1 MGKRNLFRLALLLVA
16 AGVLAWKH
24 FAAPQANGDDASARS
39 AGSVAIPANARE
51 FTLGTLAFKAC
62 ELPQKKSG
70 ATTAAFCAPFSV
82 PERRDD
88 NPHDDAASRK
98 IDLNLALIK
107 SEAERADSDI
117 VVFLA
122 GGPGQAAVETWPQIA
137 GALAPL
143 RKHHHILLLDQRGTG
158 KSHPL
163 DCEATREDEKN
174 RAQIGETDSGID
186 VAKLREATAKCL
198 AEVEKKADPRYYTTT
213 AAARDLEDLRL
224 ALGAPQ
230 FDLVGVSYGTRMA
243 QQYLMRYPDGVRS
256 VVLDSVA
263 PNELIFA
270 QDFARNLEDALQAQ
284 FALCSKNAACTAAFG
299 DSYASLGK
307 LRDALRVQPRDY
319 SLRDPI
325 TFKATDLRLTA
336 NRLATLVRMFAY
348 SPETAALLPLSIA
361 EGLKGNYTP
370 LAGQAQMLHDD
381 MSGAMNGG
389 MQASVVCSEDA
400 DLIKPDPND
409 AHTLLGTSLT
419 DAIAAMCA
427 VWPHGTMPADF
438 HAQLKSAKPILVLEG
453 ELDPVTPP
461 RYGEQVIKGLSN
473 AKLIVAKGQG
483 HNVIGRGC
491 IPKLVGEF
499 VEKLNPKTLDVK
511 CADALGPMPALID
524 FNGAAP

>member
-1 MGKRNLFRLALLLVA
+1 MDKRNLLRLALLLIA

-24 FAAPQANGDDASARS
+24 FAGPHADNGHARAPAAA
-39 AGSVAIPANARE
+39 AIPANARE

-62 ELPQKKSG
+62 ELPQKRSG

-82 PERRDD
+82 PENRDD
-88 NPHDDAASRK
+88 PSSRK

-107 SEAERADSDI
+107 SDAERADSDI

-122 GGPGQAAVETWPQIA
+122 GGPGQAAVETYPQIA
-137 GALAPL
+137 AALAPL

-163 DCEATREDEKN
+163 DCEVAKEAEKN
-174 RAQIGETDSGID
+174 SAQLGETDNGID

-198 AEVEKKADPRYYTTT
+198 AEVEKNADPRQYTTT
-213 AAARDLEDLRL
+213 IAARDLEDLRL

-243 QQYLMRYPDGVRS
+243 QQYLMRHPAGVRG

-263 PNELIFA
+263 PNELVFG
-270 QDFARNLEDALQAQ
+270 QEFARNLDDALKAQ
-284 FALCSKNAACTAAFG
+284 FALCAKDAACTKAFG
-299 DSYASLGK
+299 DSSASLDK
-307 LRDALRVQPRDY
+307 LRDALRAQPQNVAF
-319 SLRDPI
+319 RDPV
-325 TFKATDLRLTA
+325 TFKPAELRLSA
-336 NRLATLVRMFAY
+336 NRFAGLVRMFAY

-361 EGLKGNYTP
+361 EGLKGNYAP
-370 LAGQAQMLHDD
+370 LAGQTQLLQDGMD
-381 MSGAMNGG
+381 GAMNGG
-389 MQASVVCSEDA
+389 MQASVMCSEDA
-400 DLIKPDPND
+400 DLLKPDPND
-409 AHTLLGTSLT
+409 ANTLLGSSLT

-438 HAQLKSAKPILVLEG
+438 HAPLKSDKPVLVLEG

-461 RYGEQVIKGLSN
+461 RYGEQVMKELSN

-499 VEKLNPKTLDVK
+499 VEKLAPKTLDAK
-511 CADALGPMPALID
+511 CADALGPLPALVD